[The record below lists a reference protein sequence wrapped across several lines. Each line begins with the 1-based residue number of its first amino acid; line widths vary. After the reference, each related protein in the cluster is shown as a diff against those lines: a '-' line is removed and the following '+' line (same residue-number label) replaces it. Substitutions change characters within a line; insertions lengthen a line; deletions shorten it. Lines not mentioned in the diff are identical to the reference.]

1 MRVLLL
7 FVAYLGCSLL
17 HIYWAVPLLSNAD
30 KHEIAQIQNELLR
43 SKGFI
48 SQEMQQRYP
57 IYQINGEWYLS
68 MLGRTN
74 SQFNSTALQDHYIL
88 FQNPVAGIL
97 TLKVPFQ
104 QLNAIEQLNGITYL
118 QIAARIHNN
127 LDKAIIDLR
136 ADSVHLGIGLPQGY
150 AGKDVLIGITDWGF
164 DYTHPVFYDT
174 LLQQHRIYAAWD
186 QYKSSGPAPN
196 GFNYGTEYSNTQSL
210 LAAGSDTANIYSYS
224 THGTH
229 VAGIAGGGGATA
241 AYRGVAYEAQF
252 LFVTFLID
260 EGAVID
266 AWQWMY
272 QKAIAT
278 DKRLVINMSWGLY
291 HFGTLDGT
299 SLLSQAITA
308 FSNLGVVFVNSGGN
322 NGNVNFHL
330 KKTFTN
336 DVLKSRIEFYDYNAN
351 PNMWGQSIHA
361 WGEVGQSFS
370 NGIIVTNTSNA
381 VLAQSP
387 LYSTSLSSNYVD
399 TFLVVNQ
406 DTIWYNISADAAHPL
421 NGRPQIRLRVK
432 NTHANLRVQ
441 LHSTA
446 SSGTVH
452 YWNVT
457 ELITEV
463 GNWGMAFLAAG
474 TGTTSG
480 DNQNGISE
488 PSCADDVIS
497 VAAYATQYATASGSL
512 VGGALASFSSKGP
525 RYDGAMKP
533 DIAAPGVGIASAIS
547 SFTDGN
553 YTSVANTNFNNTT
566 YHFAKF
572 SGTSMAAPMVAG
584 VAALML
590 EANPY
595 LSSAQ
600 VKEIMMQTA
609 RQDSYTGVIP
619 NEGSPQWGAGK
630 INAYAAVQLAVQTLG
645 VLDTKPQI
653 EWSVYPNP
661 VQHYLYFTIVELP
674 PYAEV
679 IALDG
684 TRYWVAID
692 HGQMSVDELPSG
704 AYYIRLHQNGCIQQ
718 APFIKI

>member
-74 SQFNSTALQDHYIL
+74 SQFNSTELQDHYIL

-421 NGRPQIRLRVK
+421 NGRPQMRLRVK

-609 RQDSYTGVIP
+609 RQDSYTGAIP

-661 VQHYLYFTIVELP
+661 VQHYLHFTIVELP

>member
-1 MRVLLL
+1 MRALLL
-7 FVAYLGCSLL
+7 IVAVISCSFREVS
-17 HIYWAVPLLSNAD
+17 WAAPLMSNAD
-30 KHEIAQIQNELLR
+30 KQEIEQIQNELLR
-43 SKGFI
+43 SKGEV
-48 SQEMQQRYP
+48 SLRLQHTYP
-57 IYQINGEWYLS
+57 IYNLNGRWYLS
-68 MLGRTN
+68 MLGRCN
-74 SQFNSTALQDHYIL
+74 AQYSAEELEWQRIL
-88 FQNPVAGIL
+88 FQKPIAGL
-97 TLKVPFQ
+97 LALKVPLQ
-104 QLNAIEQLNGITYL
+104 KLNSLSQLIGIDYL
-118 QIAARIHNN
+118 EIASRINPN
-127 LDKAIIDLR
+127 LDKAVTDLR
-136 ADSVHLGIGLPQGY
+136 ADSVHAGIGLPHGY

-196 GFNYGTEYSNTQSL
+196 GFNYGSEYTDSQSL
-210 LAAGSDTANIYSYS
+210 LAAGTDTANIYGYG

-229 VAGIAGGGGATA
+229 VAGIAGGGGATTA
-241 AYRGVAYEAQF
+241 FRGVAFEAQF

-260 EGAVID
+260 EGAVLD

-272 QKAIAT
+272 QKALAA

-361 WGEVGQSFS
+361 WGEVGQSFA
-370 NGIIVTNTSNA
+370 NGIIVTNNSNVA
-381 VLAQSP
+381 LAESP
-387 LYSTSLSSNYVD
+387 FYSTTNTSTYID

-421 NGRPQIRLRVK
+421 NGKPQMRLRVK
-432 NTHANLRVQ
+432 NTHPNLRIQ

-497 VAAYATQYATASGSL
+497 VAAYATQYATSSGSL

-533 DIAAPGVGIASAIS
+533 DIAAPGVAIASAIS
-547 SFTDGN
+547 SFTDGT
-553 YTSVANTNFNNTT
+553 YTTVATTDFNNTT
-566 YHFAKF
+566 YRFAKF
-572 SGTSMAAPMVAG
+572 SGTSMASPMVAG
-584 VAALML
+584 VVALML

-595 LSSAQ
+595 LSAAQ
-600 VKEIMMQTA
+600 VKEIIMQTA
-609 RQDSYTGVIP
+609 RQDNYTGSIP
-619 NEGSPQWGAGK
+619 SGGSPQWGAGK

-645 VLDTKPQI
+645 FLDSKPSI

-661 VQHYLYFTIVELP
+661 VQHYLHFTIVELP
-674 PYAEV
+674 EFAEV

-684 TRYWVAID
+684 KRYWVAIENGKMTVQD
-692 HGQMSVDELPSG
+692 LPTG
-704 AYYIRLHQNGCIQQ
+704 TYYVRLHQNGRVQQ
-718 APFIKI
+718 APFVKI

>member
-164 DYTHPVFYDT
+164 DYTHPIFYDT

-421 NGRPQIRLRVK
+421 NGRPQMRLRVK

-474 TGTTSG
+474 SGTTSG

-547 SFTDGN
+547 SFTNGN

-609 RQDSYTGVIP
+609 RQDSYTGAIP

-661 VQHYLYFTIVELP
+661 VQHYLHFTIVELP

>member
-1 MRVLLL
+1 MRALLL
-7 FVAYLGCSLL
+7 IVAVISCSFREVS
-17 HIYWAVPLLSNAD
+17 WAAPLMSNAD
-30 KHEIAQIQNELLR
+30 KQEIEQIQNELLR
-43 SKGFI
+43 SKGEV
-48 SQEMQQRYP
+48 SLRLQHTYP
-57 IYQINGEWYLS
+57 IYNLNGRWYLS
-68 MLGRTN
+68 MLGRCN
-74 SQFNSTALQDHYIL
+74 AQYSAEELEWQRIL
-88 FQNPVAGIL
+88 FQKPIAGL
-97 TLKVPFQ
+97 LALKVPLQ
-104 QLNAIEQLNGITYL
+104 KLNSLSQLIGIDYL
-118 QIAARIHNN
+118 EIASRINPN
-127 LDKAIIDLR
+127 LDKAVTDLR
-136 ADSVHLGIGLPQGY
+136 ADSVHAGIGLPHGY

-196 GFNYGTEYSNTQSL
+196 GFNYGSEYTDSQSL
-210 LAAGSDTANIYSYS
+210 LAAGTDTANIYGYG

-229 VAGIAGGGGATA
+229 VAGIAGGGGATTA
-241 AYRGVAYEAQF
+241 FRGVAFEAQF

-260 EGAVID
+260 EGAVLD

-272 QKAIAT
+272 QKALAA

-351 PNMWGQSIHA
+351 PNMWGQSIQA
-361 WGEVGQSFS
+361 WGEVGQSFA
-370 NGIIVTNTSNA
+370 NGIIVTNNSNVA
-381 VLAQSP
+381 LAESP
-387 LYSTSLSSNYVD
+387 FYSTTNTSTYID
-399 TFLVVNQ
+399 TFIVVNQ

-421 NGRPQIRLRVK
+421 NGKPQMRLRVK
-432 NTHANLRVQ
+432 NTHPNLRIQ

-497 VAAYATQYATASGSL
+497 VAAYATQYATSSGSL

-533 DIAAPGVGIASAIS
+533 DIAAPGVAIASAIS
-547 SFTDGN
+547 SFTDGT
-553 YTSVANTNFNNTT
+553 YTTVATTDFNNTT
-566 YHFAKF
+566 YRFAKF
-572 SGTSMAAPMVAG
+572 SGTSMASPMVAG
-584 VAALML
+584 VVALML

-595 LSSAQ
+595 LSAAQ
-600 VKEIMMQTA
+600 VKEIIMQTA
-609 RQDSYTGVIP
+609 RQDNYTGSIP
-619 NEGSPQWGAGK
+619 SGGSPQWGAGK

-645 VLDTKPQI
+645 FLDSKPSI

-661 VQHYLYFTIVELP
+661 VQHYLHFTIVELP
-674 PYAEV
+674 EFAEV

-684 TRYWVAID
+684 KRYWVAIENGKMTVQD
-692 HGQMSVDELPSG
+692 LPTG
-704 AYYIRLHQNGCIQQ
+704 TYYVRLHQNGRVQQ
-718 APFIKI
+718 APFVKI

>member
-74 SQFNSTALQDHYIL
+74 SQFNSTELQDHYIL

-104 QLNAIEQLNGITYL
+104 QLNAIAQLNGITYL

-421 NGRPQIRLRVK
+421 NGRPQMRLRVK

-474 TGTTSG
+474 SGTTSG

-609 RQDSYTGVIP
+609 RQDSYTGAIP

-661 VQHYLYFTIVELP
+661 VQHYLHFTIVELP

>member
-74 SQFNSTALQDHYIL
+74 SQFNSTELQDHYIL

-104 QLNAIEQLNGITYL
+104 QLNAIAQLNGITYL

-421 NGRPQIRLRVK
+421 NGRPQMRLRVK

-547 SFTDGN
+547 SFTNGN

-609 RQDSYTGVIP
+609 RQDSYTGAIP

-661 VQHYLYFTIVELP
+661 VQHYLHFTIVELP

>member
-74 SQFNSTALQDHYIL
+74 SQFNSTELQDHYIL

-104 QLNAIEQLNGITYL
+104 QLNAIAQLNGITYL

-421 NGRPQIRLRVK
+421 NGRPQMRLRVK

-609 RQDSYTGVIP
+609 RQDSYTGAIP

-661 VQHYLYFTIVELP
+661 VQHYLHFTIVELP

>member
-260 EGAVID
+260 EGAVLD

>member
-74 SQFNSTALQDHYIL
+74 SQFNSTELQDHYIL

-406 DTIWYNISADAAHPL
+406 DTIWFNISADAAHPL

-474 TGTTSG
+474 AGTTSG

-547 SFTDGN
+547 SFTNGN

-661 VQHYLYFTIVELP
+661 VQHYLHFTIVELP

>member
-74 SQFNSTALQDHYIL
+74 SQFNSTELQDHYIL

-104 QLNAIEQLNGITYL
+104 QLNAIAQLNGITYL

-260 EGAVID
+260 EGAVLD

-421 NGRPQIRLRVK
+421 NGRPQMRLRVK

-547 SFTDGN
+547 SFTNGN

-609 RQDSYTGVIP
+609 RQDSYTGAIP

-661 VQHYLYFTIVELP
+661 VQHYLHFTIVELP

>member
-74 SQFNSTALQDHYIL
+74 SQFNSTELQDHYIL

-260 EGAVID
+260 EGAVLD

-406 DTIWYNISADAAHPL
+406 DTIWFNISADAAHPL

-474 TGTTSG
+474 AGTTSG

-547 SFTDGN
+547 SFTNGN

-609 RQDSYTGVIP
+609 RQDSYTGAIP

-661 VQHYLYFTIVELP
+661 VQHYLHFTIVELP

>member
-74 SQFNSTALQDHYIL
+74 SQFNSTELQDHYIL

-260 EGAVID
+260 EGAVLD

-474 TGTTSG
+474 AGTTSG

-547 SFTDGN
+547 SFTNGN

-661 VQHYLYFTIVELP
+661 VQHYLHFTIVELP

>member
-74 SQFNSTALQDHYIL
+74 SQFNSTELQDHYIL

-104 QLNAIEQLNGITYL
+104 QLNAIAQLNGITYL

-421 NGRPQIRLRVK
+421 NGRPQMRLRVK
-432 NTHANLRVQ
+432 NTHANLRIQ

-474 TGTTSG
+474 AGTTSG

-547 SFTDGN
+547 SFTNGN

-609 RQDSYTGVIP
+609 RQDSYTGAIP

-661 VQHYLYFTIVELP
+661 VQHYLHFTIVELP

>member
-48 SQEMQQRYP
+48 SPEMQQRYP

-196 GFNYGTEYSNTQSL
+196 GFNYGTEYINTQSL

-421 NGRPQIRLRVK
+421 NGRPQMRLRVK
-432 NTHANLRVQ
+432 NTHANLRIQ

-474 TGTTSG
+474 SGTTSG

-609 RQDSYTGVIP
+609 RQDSYTGAIP

-661 VQHYLYFTIVELP
+661 VQHYLHFTIVELP

>member
-74 SQFNSTALQDHYIL
+74 SQFNSTELQDHYIL

-104 QLNAIEQLNGITYL
+104 QLNAIAQLNGITYL

-421 NGRPQIRLRVK
+421 NGRPQMRLRVK

-547 SFTDGN
+547 SFTNGN

-609 RQDSYTGVIP
+609 RQDNYTGAIP

-645 VLDTKPQI
+645 FLDTKPQI

-661 VQHYLYFTIVELP
+661 VQHYLHFTIVELP

-684 TRYWVAID
+684 TRYWIAID

>member
-1 MRVLLL
+1 MRALLL
-7 FVAYLGCSLL
+7 IVAVISCSFREVS
-17 HIYWAVPLLSNAD
+17 WAAPLMSNAD
-30 KHEIAQIQNELLR
+30 KQEIEQIQNELLR
-43 SKGFI
+43 SKGEV
-48 SQEMQQRYP
+48 SLRLQHTYP
-57 IYQINGEWYLS
+57 IYNLNGRWYLS
-68 MLGRTN
+68 MLGRCN
-74 SQFNSTALQDHYIL
+74 AQYSAEELEWQRIL
-88 FQNPVAGIL
+88 FQKPIAGL
-97 TLKVPFQ
+97 LALKVPLQ
-104 QLNAIEQLNGITYL
+104 KLNSLNQLIGIDYL
-118 QIAARIHNN
+118 EIASRINPN
-127 LDKAIIDLR
+127 LDKAVTDLR
-136 ADSVHLGIGLPQGY
+136 ADSVHAGIGLPHGY

-196 GFNYGTEYSNTQSL
+196 GFNYGSEYTDSQSL
-210 LAAGSDTANIYSYS
+210 LAAGTDTANIYGYG

-229 VAGIAGGGGATA
+229 VAGIAGGGGATTA
-241 AYRGVAYEAQF
+241 FRGVAFEAQF

-260 EGAVID
+260 EGAVLD

-272 QKAIAT
+272 QKALAA

-361 WGEVGQSFS
+361 WGEVGQSFA
-370 NGIIVTNTSNA
+370 NGIIVTNNSNVA
-381 VLAQSP
+381 LAESP
-387 LYSTSLSSNYVD
+387 FYSTTNTSTYID

-421 NGRPQIRLRVK
+421 NGKPQMRLRVK
-432 NTHANLRVQ
+432 NTHPNLRIQ

-497 VAAYATQYATASGSL
+497 VAAYATQYATSSGSL

-533 DIAAPGVGIASAIS
+533 DIAAPGVAIASAIS
-547 SFTDGN
+547 SFTDGT
-553 YTSVANTNFNNTT
+553 YTTVATTDFNNTT
-566 YHFAKF
+566 YRFAKF
-572 SGTSMAAPMVAG
+572 SGTSMASPMVAG
-584 VAALML
+584 VVALML

-595 LSSAQ
+595 LSAAQ
-600 VKEIMMQTA
+600 VKEIIMQTA
-609 RQDSYTGVIP
+609 RQDNYTGSIP
-619 NEGSPQWGAGK
+619 SGGSPQWGAGK

-645 VLDTKPQI
+645 FLDSKPSI

-661 VQHYLYFTIVELP
+661 VQHYLHFTIVELP
-674 PYAEV
+674 EFAEV

-684 TRYWVAID
+684 KRYWVAIENGKMTVQD
-692 HGQMSVDELPSG
+692 LPTG
-704 AYYIRLHQNGCIQQ
+704 TYYVRLHQNGRVQQ
-718 APFIKI
+718 APFVKI

>member
-74 SQFNSTALQDHYIL
+74 SQFNSTELQDHYIL

-104 QLNAIEQLNGITYL
+104 QLNAIAQLNGIAYL

-421 NGRPQIRLRVK
+421 NGRPQMRLRVK

-661 VQHYLYFTIVELP
+661 VQHYLHFTIVELP

>member
-74 SQFNSTALQDHYIL
+74 SQFNSTELQDHYIL

-260 EGAVID
+260 EGAVLD

-406 DTIWYNISADAAHPL
+406 DTIWFNISADAAHPL

-547 SFTDGN
+547 SFTNGN

-609 RQDSYTGVIP
+609 RQDSYTGAIP

-661 VQHYLYFTIVELP
+661 VQHYLHFTIVELP

>member
-1 MRVLLL
+1 MRALLL
-7 FVAYLGCSLL
+7 IVAVISCSFREVS
-17 HIYWAVPLLSNAD
+17 WAAPLMSNAD
-30 KHEIAQIQNELLR
+30 KQEIEQIQNELLR
-43 SKGFI
+43 SKGEV
-48 SQEMQQRYP
+48 SLRLQHTYP
-57 IYQINGEWYLS
+57 IYNLNGRWYLS
-68 MLGRTN
+68 MLGRCN
-74 SQFNSTALQDHYIL
+74 AQYSAEELEWQRIL
-88 FQNPVAGIL
+88 FQKPIAGL
-97 TLKVPFQ
+97 LALKVPLQ
-104 QLNAIEQLNGITYL
+104 KLNSLSQLIGIDYL
-118 QIAARIHNN
+118 EIASRINPN
-127 LDKAIIDLR
+127 LDKAVTDLR
-136 ADSVHLGIGLPQGY
+136 ADSVHAGIGLPHGY

-196 GFNYGTEYSNTQSL
+196 GFNYGSEYTDSQSL
-210 LAAGSDTANIYSYS
+210 LAAGTDTANIYGYG

-229 VAGIAGGGGATA
+229 VAGIAGGGGATTA
-241 AYRGVAYEAQF
+241 FRGVAFEAQF

-260 EGAVID
+260 EGAVLD

-272 QKAIAT
+272 QKALAA

-351 PNMWGQSIHA
+351 PNMWGQSIQA
-361 WGEVGQSFS
+361 WGEVGQSFA
-370 NGIIVTNTSNA
+370 NGIIVTNNSNVA
-381 VLAQSP
+381 LAESP
-387 LYSTSLSSNYVD
+387 FYSTTNTSTYID

-421 NGRPQIRLRVK
+421 NGKPQMRLRVK
-432 NTHANLRVQ
+432 NTHPNLRIQ

-497 VAAYATQYATASGSL
+497 VAAYATQYATSSGSL

-533 DIAAPGVGIASAIS
+533 DIAAPGVAIASAIS
-547 SFTDGN
+547 SFTDGT
-553 YTSVANTNFNNTT
+553 YTTVATTDFNNTT
-566 YHFAKF
+566 YRFAKF
-572 SGTSMAAPMVAG
+572 SGTSMASPMVAG
-584 VAALML
+584 VVALML

-595 LSSAQ
+595 LSAAQ
-600 VKEIMMQTA
+600 VKEIIMQTA
-609 RQDSYTGVIP
+609 RQDNYTGSIP
-619 NEGSPQWGAGK
+619 SGGSPQWGAGK

-645 VLDTKPQI
+645 FLDSKPSI

-661 VQHYLYFTIVELP
+661 VQHYLHFTIVELP
-674 PYAEV
+674 EFAEV

-684 TRYWVAID
+684 KRYWVAIENGKMTVQD
-692 HGQMSVDELPSG
+692 LPTG
-704 AYYIRLHQNGCIQQ
+704 TYYVRLHQNGRVQQ
-718 APFIKI
+718 APFVKI